1 MYMDINKTI
10 ISCITEI
17 TSLETSD
24 INTEDTLLSLG
35 IDSLMTVE
43 LVISIEDNLQITFE
57 DSDLDSEN
65 FKTVQSVID
74 IVRKYTER

>member
-1 MYMDINKTI
+1 MDVNKI
-10 ISCITEI
+10 IIYCITEI